1 MLYIIGS
8 LACFYLLNGLYYFI
22 GILKLLK
29 NSQHKI
35 NIANDHTPFVTI
47 ILSARNEADS
57 IGKCLE
63 CLVNQ
68 TYPSNRYEIIPVNDA
83 SEDKTME
90 IINDYMLKNNR
101 RNLEEINSSSMADIA
116 FLLLVFFLVTTTIS
130 MDKGLSLVLPPVG
143 EELEVNRKNITNILI
158 NESGKVLFD
167 EKPAK
172 AREISRLVTE
182 KLRKN
187 DKMIFSVQTHA
198 RTKYSDYIRVLDQL
212 KIAKAKRISIANPE

>member
-1 MLYIIGS
+1 
-8 LACFYLLNGLYYFI
+8 
-22 GILKLLK
+22 
-29 NSQHKI
+29 
-35 NIANDHTPFVTI
+35 
-47 ILSARNEADS
+47 
-57 IGKCLE
+57 
-63 CLVNQ
+63 
-68 TYPSNRYEIIPVNDA
+68 
-83 SEDKTME
+83 
-90 IINDYMLKNNR
+90 MLKKSR
-101 RNLEEINSSSMADIA
+101 RELEEINSSSMADIA

-172 AREISRLVTE
+172 AREIARLVTE

-198 RTKYSDYIRVLDQL
+198 RTKYGDYIRVLDQL
-212 KIAKAKRISIANPE
+212 KIAKAKRISIANPEQ

>member
-1 MLYIIGS
+1 
-8 LACFYLLNGLYYFI
+8 
-22 GILKLLK
+22 
-29 NSQHKI
+29 
-35 NIANDHTPFVTI
+35 
-47 ILSARNEADS
+47 
-57 IGKCLE
+57 
-63 CLVNQ
+63 
-68 TYPSNRYEIIPVNDA
+68 
-83 SEDKTME
+83 
-90 IINDYMLKNNR
+90 MLKKNR
-101 RNLEEINSSSMADIA
+101 RELEEINSSSMADIA

-172 AREISRLVTE
+172 AREISKLVTE